1 MTQQQQQAVV
11 LRDGDGNFYV
21 ISSDVIG
28 QSQVPAEQKAALE
41 EALKGDVSGF
51 LFDFANLTSVVNVPQ
66 TNNATANNVALGFF
80 VGPQTIAQVQGNVA
94 NVGVNQQA
102 RP

>member
-1 MTQQQQQAVV
+1 MANEQALI

-28 QSQVPAEQKAALE
+28 QSQVSTEQKAALE
-41 EALKGDVSGF
+41 EALKGDTAGF
-51 LFDFANLTSVVNVPQ
+51 LFDFASLTSVVNVPQ
-66 TNNATANNVALGFF
+66 TNNATANNVAIGFF
-80 VGPQTIAQVQGNVA
+80 VGPQTIAQVQGNTA

-102 RP
+102 NP

>member
-28 QSQVPAEQKAALE
+28 QSRVSDDQKAALE
-41 EALKGDVSGF
+41 EALKGDVAGF

-66 TNNATANNVALGFF
+66 TNNATANNIAVGAF
-80 VGPQTIAQVQGNVA
+80 VGPQTIAQIQSNVA

>member
-1 MTQQQQQAVV
+1 MHPGGGGREARPLAAVGSV
-11 LRDGDGNFYV
+11 PLVRGD
-21 ISSDVIG
+21 DVHRVRRIG
-28 QSQVPAEQKAALE
+28 QHVGAARL
-41 EALKGDVSGF
+41 AP

-102 RP
+102 NP